1 LILASTFILSIHCY
15 FQPYEETRANISEM
29 IFLFVLSGLGTI
41 QVLDINNAD
50 RDTTNLVIV
59 CIMLSY
65 TLILVTIKLVAFAQ
79 NRARSAADNE
89 EYERLLEGRSPT
101 SSTSPTTA
109 VTDNSLEE
117 RRERLAFLF
126 SRSETPYPNEET
138 QN

>member
-1 LILASTFILSIHCY
+1 MILASTFILSIHCY

-41 QVLDINNAD
+41 QLLDINNAD

-101 SSTSPTTA
+101 SSTYPTTA
-109 VTDNSLEE
+109 VTDDSLEE

>member
-41 QVLDINNAD
+41 QLLDINNAD

>member
-1 LILASTFILSIHCY
+1 MILASTFILSIHCY

>member
-1 LILASTFILSIHCY
+1 MILASTFILSIHCY

-41 QVLDINNAD
+41 QLLDINNAD

-89 EYERLLEGRSPT
+89 EYERLLEGRSAT